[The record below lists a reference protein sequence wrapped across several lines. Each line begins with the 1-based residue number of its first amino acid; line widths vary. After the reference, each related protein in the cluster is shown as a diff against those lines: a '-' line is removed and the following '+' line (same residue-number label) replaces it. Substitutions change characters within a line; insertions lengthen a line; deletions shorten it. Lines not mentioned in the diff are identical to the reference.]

1 MCIAV
6 PGKVLEI
13 NGDIA
18 RVDFSG
24 NVVAV
29 NVSLVDAA
37 PGDYVLTHAGV
48 AIEKLDAGRARELME
63 LFEEIGEAADEGD

>member
-1 MCIAV
+1 MCVAV

-13 NGDIA
+13 KDNIA
-18 RVDFSG
+18 RVDFFG
-24 NVVAV
+24 NVVIV
-29 NVSLVDAA
+29 NVSLVDAK

-48 AIEKLDAGRARELME
+48 AIEKLDPEQAKELVE